1 MKPKCNGKIALIT
14 GASSGIGEAMAH
26 RLADEGLHVLLVARR
41 QEMLQYI
48 SPCLPCKRC
57 VNATRIISS
66 TLVPSLAAYPARV
79 QLCME
84 PPSHFWIISPLPF
97 TA

>member
-48 SPCLPCKRC
+48 SPCLPCK
-57 VNATRIISS
+57 
-66 TLVPSLAAYPARV
+66 
-79 QLCME
+79 
-84 PPSHFWIISPLPF
+84 
-97 TA
+97 